1 MQFKRARVTNFK
13 LLEDVEVD
21 FSVDRAKPL
30 TVIRAENASGKTS
43 LLTALQ
49 WGLYGEEA
57 LEDRAVP
64 LSASHWPLGK
74 PCEISVELA
83 FSHTAY
89 TVVAGQEHVRTREYR
104 LKRTVTE
111 VVENGKPHRSNE
123 QISLLEV
130 TDRGAEVIRTPEQLL
145 EQILSADL
153 RYVFFTNGDAAM
165 NFISPQLT
173 RSDKRSQVRDAIKAL
188 LEIGVIEDAIHHVR
202 RVQASKRKETGS
214 LGGGDVARL
223 AGRVDE
229 LTSQLEELEA
239 KKKENTDA
247 VADLTAR
254 HETADRA
261 LQEALQRGNQEEL
274 AKRLADV
281 KQRREGARRM
291 LAELSREHQ
300 GLFTSEALSWSLMDT
315 QLRAGV
321 TVLNRLH
328 DAGVIPKT
336 AVPVLRDRLALER
349 CICGAS
355 LANGTPA
362 RIAVEEEI
370 ARQKA
375 SDAFQQRLT
384 RLYHQAEADVA
395 ERDAGQFS
403 WDTRLEAVVENRTEW
418 GKVLRDASAE
428 EESIRKQID
437 AIDRVD
443 IEEKRQNRMAIGSAL
458 SNKREQLRQVELDVE
473 MTRQSLTQ
481 VREQYDEV
489 RKQDSKLR
497 RVNAQLTAAQD
508 VLSVLDGVMDELQG
522 AYLHHVSNRMDELF
536 RQMIAADA
544 DLPEQMRV
552 ITGASITPEFDIVVH
567 AGNRTLNP
575 DHELNGASQRALT
588 FAFIWALTEVS
599 DTVAPRV
606 IDTPLGMMSGYVKR
620 SVLNL
625 ISSPATESK
634 PDRQVVLF
642 LTRSE
647 IAQVE
652 NLLDQRAGVVFTLT
666 NTAAG
671 DLTCHQDG
679 NHPRIVR
686 CECNHRQYCHICSRL
701 DDATYGLVPW
711 EEKKPCQ

>member
-1 MQFKRARVTNFK
+1 MQFKRAHITNFK
-13 LLEDVEVD
+13 LLENVEVD
-21 FSVDRAKPL
+21 FSVDRARPL
-30 TVIRAENASGKTS
+30 TVIRAENGSGKTS

-49 WGLYGEEA
+49 WGLYGEKA
-57 LEDRAVP
+57 LEDHTVP
-64 LSASHWPLGK
+64 LSASHWPAGT

-83 FSHTAY
+83 FNHTAY
-89 TVVAGQEHVRTREYR
+89 VVVAGQEHVRTREYR

-111 VVENGKPHRSNE
+111 VVEGGKPRRSSE
-123 QISLLEV
+123 QISLLEL
-130 TDRGAEVIRTPEQLL
+130 TDRGAEVIRAPRQLL

-188 LEIGVIEDAIHHVR
+188 LEIGVIEDAINHVR

-214 LGGGDVARL
+214 VGGDVARL
-223 AGRVDE
+223 ASQVEE
-229 LTSQLEELEA
+229 LTTRLEELES
-239 KKKENTDA
+239 KKKEITDA
-247 VADLTAR
+247 LADLTTR

-274 AKRLADV
+274 AKRLANV
-281 KQRREGARRM
+281 KQRLAGAQKM
-291 LAELSREHQ
+291 LAELSHEHQ
-300 GLFTSEALSWSLMDT
+300 ALLNSEALSWSLMDVR
-315 QLRAGV
+315 LRAGAN
-321 TVLNRLH
+321 VLRGMH
-328 DAGVIPKT
+328 DAGIIPKT

-355 LANGTPA
+355 LAHGTPA
-362 RIAVEEEI
+362 RQAVEEEI
-370 ARQKA
+370 DRQRA

-395 ERDAGQFS
+395 DRDVGQFS
-403 WDTRLEAVVENRTEW
+403 WDSRLEAVLINRTEW
-418 GKVLRDASAE
+418 EKVLQEARAE
-428 EESIRKQID
+428 EESVRKQIE

-443 IEEKRQNRMAIGSAL
+443 IDEKRRNRMSIGSAL
-458 SNKREQLRQVELDVE
+458 SQKREQLQQVELDVA
-473 MTRQSLTQ
+473 MVGQSLAQ

-489 RKQDSKLR
+489 RKRHNKLR

-522 AYLHHVSNRMDELF
+522 AYLERVSGRMDELF
-536 RQMIAADA
+536 RQMIAADT

-620 SVLNL
+620 GVLDL
-625 ISSPATESK
+625 ISSPPTLSE
-634 PDRQVVLF
+634 PDRQVALF

-652 NLLDQRAGVVFTLT
+652 DLLDQRAGVVFTLT

-671 DLTCHQDG
+671 DLTCRHESD
-679 NHPRIVR
+679 HPRIVR
-686 CECNHRQYCHICSRL
+686 CECNHRQYCHVCSRL
-701 DDATYGLVPW
+701 DDATYGLISR
-711 EEKKPCQ
+711 EEKPCQ